1 MVVAGTR
8 SPLPL
13 AGLILA
19 VKPLHSELD
28 FEMIDGLGLTCML
41 TVNTLPIQPLEVGVM
56 E

>member
-1 MVVAGTR
+1 MVVAGTK

-13 AGLILA
+13 AGIILA

-41 TVNTLPIQPLEVGVM
+41 TVNAFPTQPLEVGVM